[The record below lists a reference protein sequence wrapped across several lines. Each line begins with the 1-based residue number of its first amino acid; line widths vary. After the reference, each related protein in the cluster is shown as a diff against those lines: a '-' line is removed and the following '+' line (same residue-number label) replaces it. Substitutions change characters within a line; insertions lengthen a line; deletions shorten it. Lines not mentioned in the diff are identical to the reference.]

1 MKEKHDSTHIHCE
14 HAQGGALTSALW
26 IAVVFMIAEVI
37 GGWIANSL
45 ALISDAMHMF
55 TDVGALLLGLAV
67 VKIIRRPRTPIM
79 SFGYHRAEILGA
91 LASALSLWALS
102 GVLIYEAIKRLIT
115 PEEVEGPIVLIIAS
129 IGLCANLLM
138 MKSLHGHHQHSLNIR
153 AAYLH
158 VIGDLLG
165 SFGVILSGLILWI
178 THWNPIDPIIT
189 ILFTCGILYSSGKII
204 KETVTVLMESAPAH
218 LDPIEIE
225 KDLRKI
231 LGVKEIH
238 NLHIWSVSSNRAALS
253 VHLVAESPHD
263 ALNEAHRLIEKKYK
277 IHHMTV
283 QVEDPSSFEPRFCYD
298 TKTATP

>member
-1 MKEKHDSTHIHCE
+1 MKEKEEHTHISCS
-14 HAQGGALTSALW
+14 HAHGKALTSALW
-26 IAVVFMIAEVI
+26 IAALFMIAEVI

-55 TDVGALLLGLAV
+55 TDVGAMLLGLV
-67 VKIIRRPRTPIM
+67 VVRIIRRPRTPIM

-91 LASALSLWALS
+91 LASSLSLWVLS
-102 GVLIYEAIKRLIT
+102 GVLIYEAIKRLIA
-115 PEEVEGPIVLIIAS
+115 PQEVEGPVVFIIAS

-138 MKSLHGHHQHSLNIR
+138 MKSLHGHHHQSLNIR

-165 SFGVILSGLILWI
+165 SIGVILSGLILWV

-189 ILFTCGILYSSGKII
+189 LIFTLGILYSSGKII
-204 KETVTVLMESAPAH
+204 KQTLVVLMESAPKH
-218 LDPIEIE
+218 LDPLQIE
-225 KDLRKI
+225 KDLSQIK
-231 LGVKEIH
+231 GVKEIH
-238 NLHIWSVSSNRAALS
+238 NLHIWSLSSNRVALS

-263 ALNEAHRLIEKKYK
+263 ALNEAHRIIEKKYK

-283 QVEDPSSFEPRFCYD
+283 QVEDPALFEPRFCFD
-298 TKTATP
+298 TKN